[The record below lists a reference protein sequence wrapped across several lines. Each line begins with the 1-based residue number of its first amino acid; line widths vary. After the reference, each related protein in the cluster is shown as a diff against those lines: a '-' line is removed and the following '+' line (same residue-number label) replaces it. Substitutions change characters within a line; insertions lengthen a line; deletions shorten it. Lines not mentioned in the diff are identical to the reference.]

1 MELLKILEDKKL
13 NLDHFPSRLHAVVF
27 RLWETVKAERI
38 ADALGLSLDIIEKTA
53 EDMGLKPQ
61 KNMENWENRGYI
73 TTIKNAWHL
82 LNYDQITRLLGITKE
97 KLASIIKDEDFLY
110 VKLGEFK
117 PYTEDITL
125 EELSAEKK
133 QHLARI
139 KKLMTEEV
147 GDIFD
152 GKAPFDF
159 FEISDEKAEI
169 LPSDDI
175 RLIYSYCGLFGNA
188 LDEDI
193 TISYPEEMLKKYAC
207 AGVNAVWL
215 PVILYQV
222 TEFSFDPSYSSGW
235 QDRQRR
241 LKELVALAGKYGIKV
256 YLYLNEPRSMPLAFF
271 EKYPEL
277 KGHTTEMYA
286 SLCLSDKRVL
296 ENLRKSVRSLC
307 EAVPNLGGFFTITMS
322 ESLTHCKSI
331 IGNDCEKCK
340 DIPAYKQISD
350 IICAISEESRAV
362 NPDIRTIAW
371 TWAWDSMTDE
381 EIRKCISSIPMEVIL
396 QSNSERKQKFCIG
409 GVEGVVHDY
418 SMSIPG
424 PSDSA
429 KEVWSISKETG
440 HEISAKVQINNTWE
454 CSTVPYLPVFD
465 LIREHMSGLSNE
477 GVRHIMLSWTLGGYP
492 SINLKIASS
501 ALKDNSEQA
510 YDRILEEE
518 FGQYCELVKK
528 ATKIFSDAFREF
540 PFHLR
545 TLYNGPQNA
554 GPSNLLFEEPTGF
567 NSTMTCFS
575 YDDLDSWRSIYPED
589 IFVNQ
594 LKKLSDKWKTGL
606 DVIENMPECEFKQTA
621 IGGYLLFN
629 SSYNQSAYII
639 ARRNNDKEKM
649 LTAIAKEKENA
660 LMMLDIMKKNPA
672 FGYEASN
679 HYYFNKG
686 MLAEKVICCD
696 YLEQK
701 LKDLHRI

>member
-1 MELLKILEDKKL
+1 MKLLKIIEDKKL
-13 NLDHFPSRLHAVVF
+13 SLPHFPTKLHAVVF
-27 RLWETVKAERI
+27 RVWETVRAERI
-38 ADALGLSLDIIEKTA
+38 ADALDLSVDIIVKTA

-61 KNMENWENRGYI
+61 KNMQNWENRGYI
-73 TTIKNAWHL
+73 TTIKNVWHL
-82 LNYDQITRLLGITKE
+82 LNYNQIIKLLGITKE

-117 PYTEDITL
+117 PYTEDIRH
-125 EELSAEKK
+125 EALSVEKK
-133 QHLARI
+133 KQLERI
-139 KKLMTEEV
+139 KKVLTEEV

-152 GKAPFDF
+152 GRAPFEF
-159 FEISDEKAEI
+159 FEPSDEKVEI
-169 LPSDDI
+169 IPSDDI
-175 RLIYSYCGLFGNA
+175 RLIYSYCGLYGNA

-193 TISYPEEMLKKYAC
+193 TISYPEEMLKRYAE
-207 AGVNAVWL
+207 AGINAVWL

-222 TEFSFDPSYSSGW
+222 TEFSLDPSYSIGW

-241 LKELVALAGKYGIKV
+241 LNELIALADRYGIKV

-271 EKYPEL
+271 KKYPEL
-277 KGHTTEMYA
+277 KGHTTEMFA

-322 ESLTHCKSI
+322 ENLTHCKSI
-331 IGNDCEKCK
+331 NGNNCEKCI

-350 IICAISEESRAV
+350 IISAISEESRAV
-362 NPDIRTIAW
+362 NPDIKTIAW
-371 TWAWDSMTDE
+371 TWSWDSMTE
-381 EIRKCISSIPMEVIL
+381 EELRKCISAIPKEVII
-396 QSNSERKQKFCIG
+396 QSNSERMQKFCISS
-409 GVEGVVHDY
+409 VEGVVKDY

-440 HEISAKVQINNTWE
+440 HEICAKVQINNTWE

-518 FGQYCELVKK
+518 FGQYSELVKK

-540 PFHLR
+540 PFHLS

-575 YDDLDSWRSIYPED
+575 YDDLESWRSIYPED

-594 LKKLSDKWKTGL
+594 LRKLSDKWKTGL
-606 DVIENMPECEFKQTA
+606 DVIEDMPDCEFKQVA
-621 IGGYLLFN
+621 LGGFLLFN

-639 ARRNNDKEKM
+639 ARRNNDKQKM
-649 LTAIAKEKENA
+649 LEAVSAEKKNA
-660 LMMLDIMKKNPA
+660 LLMLDIMKKNPA
-672 FGYEASN
+672 FGYEAAN

-696 YLEQK
+696 YLLTKFSDE
-701 LKDLHRI
+701 